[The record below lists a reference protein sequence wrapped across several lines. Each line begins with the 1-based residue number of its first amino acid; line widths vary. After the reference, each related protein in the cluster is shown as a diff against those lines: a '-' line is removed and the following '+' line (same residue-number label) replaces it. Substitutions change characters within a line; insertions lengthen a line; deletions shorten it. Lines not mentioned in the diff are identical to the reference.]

1 MPQDGLRS
9 IVYRSFVMCDDP
21 KGVVE
26 SATITK
32 KMEHKNKGR
41 VSSKT
46 EREETVS
53 NGAMEEL
60 RSSSSCQLLEVS
72 RGAHK
77 LNQVINSWSR
87 GGIWC
92 DQHSKDI
99 AKDLLKGA
107 LELQDSLHV
116 LGKLQ
121 EASHLAR
128 LKKKE
133 KEKYDKE
140 VRNDQL
146 FRRVNSS
153 PVGEQNSHLS
163 AGVSSRDCIDE
174 LREVIRDSLAR
185 QNLLPN
191 INAEEKRCFSSRY
204 LDLASDI
211 PSTSLSRSSSFQTE
225 NFTSMDSSVCSAAEE
240 KKARGPSLIAKL
252 MGLEEMTST
261 SLQIHSQKDVEKKKI
276 FSQQRPTFEI
286 DTPKVRKFQLVERTE
301 YPEKTLKD
309 VLETMHYKGLLK
321 NNSIKEI
328 KPDSYQ
334 SSDFFSGNRLINS
347 PPIVLIKPRHNPH
360 LQRQEKFLPVFQ
372 EEGSSNTETM
382 LRKPK
387 VKEDFPFKLIHSNNR
402 GLNFS
407 KTRRRVEAKETPM
420 KRHVQQEGGE
430 DGQENE
436 TRPVKKE
443 VKIKQSLT
451 TKVKSSASI
460 TQPSVKK
467 VATAKNID
475 VIPRPMISS
484 RKPVDKEVGKA
495 KNLSRSK
502 DQAKVAPRKPSKP
515 ENASNV
521 TKSKISHQPSATANS
536 NAVRRPQNT
545 VRGPIDV
552 KKSSTKKAVSKPTV
566 TKITTEKLE
575 CKGDKVV
582 LEGRKSDL
590 VSENDTVLEEKKIDL
605 ASNGDTVLEEKRT
618 DLALND
624 DTVLEEK
631 WIDLASE
638 NDVVLE
644 EKRIDLASENDIV
657 LEEKRIDIASENDT
671 DLEEKR
677 IDLASNVDTVL
688 EGKRF
693 DPEPEYDT
701 VVEGYC
707 AEIADQLPTE
717 EGTEHTDIQI
727 EEHCCE
733 SSVCDVTLVTIDD
746 QNSRKSIGDVDD
758 DPITLIGTENVNFM
772 TGTGLKAL
780 LLSNPA
786 FNADTRLSLDCANEI
801 VQRKSHPDSQM
812 IHSPWSSLVG
822 NAKRHIPL
830 DHLLK
835 ETCNGVE
842 ALRSYTELAGEN
854 YPTDSLYAMLE
865 RDINHSEALSG
876 IWDLGWKKGF
886 SVDDTI
892 QVVEDIEEQLL
903 RGLIAEI
910 CA

>member
-26 SATITK
+26 SATIS
-32 KMEHKNKGR
+32 KMERKNKGR
-41 VSSKT
+41 ASSRT

-53 NGAMEEL
+53 KGAMEEL

-77 LNQVINSWSR
+77 LNRVIDSWSR

-133 KEKYDKE
+133 KEKSDK
-140 VRNDQL
+140 VRHDQS
-146 FRRVNSS
+146 NSS
-153 PVGEQNSHLS
+153 PDGEQNPHPS
-163 AGVSSRDCIDE
+163 AGVSSRDCFDE
-174 LREVIRDSLAR
+174 LREVLRDSLAR

-191 INAEEKRCFSSRY
+191 TNAEEKRCFSSRY
-204 LDLASDI
+204 PDLASDV

-252 MGLEEMTST
+252 MGLEEMPSKP
-261 SLQIHSQKDVEKKKI
+261 LQTHSQKDMEKKKI

-286 DTPKVRKFQLVERTE
+286 DTPKVRKSQFVLRTE
-301 YPEKTLKD
+301 DSDKTLKD
-309 VLETMHYKGLLK
+309 VLETMHFKGLLK

-328 KPDSYQ
+328 KPSSYH

-347 PPIVLIKPRHNPH
+347 PPIVLIKPRHNPRLH
-360 LQRQEKFLPVFQ
+360 PQEKFLPVFQ
-372 EEGSSNTETM
+372 DEGSSNTETM
-382 LRKPK
+382 LQKPK
-387 VKEDFPFKLIHSNNR
+387 VKEEFPSRIMDSNNR
-402 GLNFS
+402 GLKLNFS
-407 KTRRRVEAKETPM
+407 KTSRRVEVKETPG
-420 KRHVQQEGGE
+420 KRHIQQKGG
-430 DGQENE
+430 QQNE
-436 TRPVKKE
+436 TRPMRKE
-443 VKIKQSLT
+443 VKIKQSLP
-451 TKVKSSASI
+451 TKAKSSGSI

-475 VIPRPMISS
+475 MIPKPMTSS
-484 RKPVDKEVGKA
+484 RKPVDKEVAKA

-502 DQAKVAPRKPSKP
+502 DQAKVSPRKLSKS
-515 ENASNV
+515 ENASNA
-521 TKSKISHQPSATANS
+521 TKNKISHQPSATA
-536 NAVRRPQNT
+536 NT

-552 KKSSTKKAVSKPTV
+552 KKSSTKKAVSKPAV
-566 TKITTEKLE
+566 TKLTTEKLE

-582 LEGRKSDL
+582 LEGKKSDL

-605 ASNGDTVLEEKRT
+605 ASNGDTVLEEKRIGI
-618 DLALND
+618 AFEND
-624 DTVLEEK
+624 AVLEEMR
-631 WIDLASE
+631 IDIASE
-638 NDVVLE
+638 NDS
-644 EKRIDLASENDIV
+644 D
-657 LEEKRIDIASENDT
+657 LEEKRIDIAS
-671 DLEEKR
+671 
-677 IDLASNVDTVL
+677 NVDTVS
-688 EGKRF
+688 EGKGF
-693 DPEPEYDT
+693 DPEHEYDT
-701 VVEGYC
+701 LVEGYS
-707 AEIADQLPTE
+707 AETADQLPTETE

-727 EEHCCE
+727 EEHCCQ

-746 QNSRKSIGDVDD
+746 QNGRKSIGDVDD
-758 DPITLIGTENVNFM
+758 DPIPPIGTDNENFM
-772 TGTGLKAL
+772 AGTGLKAL
-780 LLSNPA
+780 LLSSPA
-786 FNADTRLSLDCANEI
+786 FHADTRLSLDCANEI

-812 IHSPWSSLVG
+812 IHPTWSSLVG
-822 NAKRHIPL
+822 NAKRHISL

-835 ETCNGVE
+835 ETCDGVE
-842 ALRSYTELAGEN
+842 ALRSYSEHAGEN
-854 YPTDSLYAMLE
+854 YSTNSPYAMLE
-865 RDINHSEALSG
+865 RDMNHSEALSG
-876 IWDLGWKKGF
+876 VWDLGWKKGF

-892 QVVEDIEEQLL
+892 QVVEDIEKQLL
-903 RGLIAEI
+903 RELIAEI